1 MNRLANVKTV
11 AYVTAMA
18 AGLTIVGW
26 TIGSSSA
33 QAEPHRDPRPGI
45 TQDSANRDADNPDSE
60 STPRGNRDNFS
71 IGNFPRGN
79 FPRGNF
85 PRGNPDGGNPNG
97 EGPPRGNPIANE
109 FKGVIFLRNGVPIG
123 SILAGQENVGGVIP
137 LIVQCRPHP
146 GNTTFSDGYT
156 FVHCS

>member
-11 AYVTAMA
+11 ACVTAMA

-33 QAEPHRDPRPGI
+33 QAEPHRHHLRPGV
-45 TQDSANRDADNPDSE
+45 TQDSGNPDARNPDNE
-60 STPRGNRDNFS
+60 STPRGNRENFS
-71 IGNFPRGN
+71 IGN

-85 PRGNPDGGNPNG
+85 PRGNPDGGNPNS

-109 FKGVIFLRNGVPIG
+109 FKGVIFLKNGVPIG
-123 SILAGQENVGGVIP
+123 SIFAGQENVGGVIP